1 MQIQRP
7 SSSTTRTASLS
18 RAFVTTVLLVF
29 VSQQLPN
36 AMSFN
41 PLININMN
49 RIRTALNVLSSP
61 TPTPRQRSINIDKG
75 MFSTSTNSN
84 IKPTTSTRTRTRTRT
99 DMNANTIQPLIV
111 CGPSGVG
118 KGTIIAKYM
127 EELNGSD
134 KFGFTVSHTTRSP
147 RPGEVDGIHYHFTTI
162 PSIKDAIEK
171 NEFLEF
177 AEVHGNWYGTSLKS
191 LGFVQDAENKIPLL
205 DIDVQGVK
213 NVKAWQSNQNIGE
226 NLGSGVHVP
235 APKLNLDAK
244 FIFIAPPSAETL
256 KERLVGRGTET
267 AESLEKRTK
276 NALLELDYG
285 SEEGNFDAIIVNDDL
300 EKACLD
306 FKNAIEEIYG
316 K

>member
-1 MQIQRP
+1 MQKNERA
-7 SSSTTRTASLS
+7 SSSTTARSL

-29 VSQQLPN
+29 LSQQLPS
-36 AMSFN
+36 AMSFTFN
-41 PLININMN
+41 PLININ

-61 TPTPRQRSINIDKG
+61 TPRQRSINIDKG
-75 MFSTSTNSN
+75 MFTTNSN
-84 IKPTTSTRTRTRTRT
+84 IKTTNPAT
-99 DMNANTIQPLIV
+99 DMNSTIKPLIV

-147 RPGEVDGIHYHFTTI
+147 RPGEVDGIHYHFTTV
-162 PSIKDAIEK
+162 PSIKDAIQR

-191 LGFVQDAENKIPLL
+191 LSFVQDVENKMPLL

-213 NVKAWQSNQNIGE
+213 NVKAWQRNQNLGE
-226 NLGSGVHVP
+226 NLGVP
-235 APKLNLDAK
+235 GPNLDAK

-276 NALLELDYG
+276 NALMELDYG

-306 FKNAIEEIYG
+306 FKNAIEDIYG
-316 K
+316 R

>member
-1 MQIQRP
+1 MYTERA
-7 SSSTTRTASLS
+7 SYTTTTNTAH

-29 VSQQLPN
+29 LSQQLPS

-41 PLININMN
+41 PLININ
-49 RIRTALNVLSSP
+49 RIRTALNVLSS
-61 TPTPRQRSINIDKG
+61 PTPRQRSINIDKG
-75 MFSTSTNSN
+75 MFSTNLSIKTVTT
-84 IKPTTSTRTRTRTRT
+84 KPTTNTN
-99 DMNANTIQPLIV
+99 MNTIKPLIV

-162 PSIKDAIEK
+162 TSIKDAIQK

-191 LGFVQDAENKIPLL
+191 LSFVQDVDNKMPLL

-213 NVKAWQSNQNIGE
+213 NVKAWQRNQNLGE
-226 NLGSGVHVP
+226 NVGVP
-235 APKLNLDAK
+235 GPNLDAK

-285 SEEGNFDAIIVNDDL
+285 FEEGNFDAIIVNDDL

-316 K
+316 R